1 MNFDIEGLR
10 VLVTAG
16 ADGIGKKMVAGFAGG
31 GARVHTCDIS
41 EEAIAACRNDL
52 PDVGYSLCDV
62 ADDDA
67 VGRMF
72 EEAAE
77 NLGGLDV
84 LVNNAGIAGPIANL
98 EDIEPDDWRRTVEID
113 LNSMYYCCRRAIP
126 MLKATGGGCIV
137 NMSSAIG
144 RLGAP
149 RRSPYAA
156 TKAAVIGLTKGLS
169 QELGPHK
176 IRVNCILPGVVEGAR
191 IRRTI
196 AGDAEATGRS
206 ANEVTETYISR
217 NVLHQFVEEQEIADM
232 VFYLCSPSGRSITG
246 QAVNVDAD
254 HQTLM

>member
-1 MNFDIEGLR
+1 MQFDIEGLR

-16 ADGIGKKMVAGFAGG
+16 ADGIGKKMVRSFVDG
-31 GARVHTCDIS
+31 GARVHACDIS
-41 EEAIAACRNDL
+41 EEAIAACRTEI
-52 PDVGYSLCDV
+52 PEAGFSLCDV
-62 ADDDA
+62 SDDDA

-72 EEAAE
+72 EDVAGT
-77 NLGGLDV
+77 LGGLDV

-98 EDIEPDDWRRTVEID
+98 EDIEPDDWRQTIEID
-113 LNSMYYCCRRAIP
+113 LNSIYYYCRRAIP
-126 MLKATGGGCIV
+126 MLKEAGAGSIV

-149 RRSPYAA
+149 RRTPYAA
-156 TKAAVIGLTKGLS
+156 AKAAVIGLTKALS

-176 IRVNCILPGVVEGAR
+176 IRVNAILPGVVEGPR

-196 AGDAEATGRS
+196 AGHAEATGES
-206 ANEVTETYISR
+206 VNEVTNFYISR
-217 NVLHQFVEEQEIADM
+217 NVLNQFVEQQEIADM
-232 VFYLCSPSGRSITG
+232 VLYLCSPSGRSITG

>member
-1 MNFDIEGLR
+1 MKFDIEGLR

-16 ADGIGKKMVAGFAGG
+16 ADGIGRQMVQGFVEGD
-31 GARVHTCDIS
+31 ARVHTCDIS
-41 EEAIAACRNDL
+41 EDAIAASRKIF
-52 PDVGYSLCDV
+52 PDIGHSLCDV

-72 EEAAE
+72 DDVTE

-84 LVNNAGIAGPIANL
+84 LVNNAGIAGPVANL

-126 MLKATGGGCIV
+126 MMKDAGAGSII

-169 QELGPHK
+169 QELGPHH
-176 IRVNCILPGVVEGAR
+176 IRVNCILPGVVEGDR

-196 AGDAEATGRS
+196 ANHAAATGES
-206 ANEVTETYISR
+206 ANEVTDQYISR
-217 NVLHQFVEEQEIADM
+217 NVLNQLVQQDEIAHM
-232 VFYLCSPSGRSITG
+232 VLYLCSPSARSITG